1 MCVCDRRR
9 ERDRER
15 ERKRER
21 EREEKLITLVMQAG
35 LKLETFYK
43 FLVQENV
50 LKTQPKVV

>member
-1 MCVCDRRR
+1 MCVCVIEGER
-9 ERDRER
+9 EIERER
-15 ERKRER
+15 ERER

>member
-15 ERKRER
+15 ERKR